1 MNLIMKDQKTSADK
15 KWLSEDI
22 DSHWHEIPT
31 DHYVN
36 TGKKVAQV
44 LAAAIMIVTALVMGA
59 AQAEPDSLQN
69 LRSPDLISYSLTH
82 LQTITLYD
90 VE

>member
-1 MNLIMKDQKTSADK
+1 MIIMKDQKTSVDK
-15 KWLSEDI
+15 KWLSEDF

-31 DHYVN
+31 DNHYADI
-36 TGKKVAQV
+36 GKKVIQI
-44 LAAAIMIVTALVMGA
+44 LAAAIMIVSALIMGA